1 MFTAIVKP
9 VSIRSTNIL
18 EQKQD
23 INESEKLNTSGHIR
37 QKHEVKSSSS
47 TSHKAIP
54 SSGGI
59 NLSAEKKTSVS
70 LNDKI
75 GNQTRLE
82 TVSVK
87 PRTSEETN
95 LQTRNSESFA
105 KKTGL
110 SRIFVKKTDNANQ
123 DHLAE
128 KLNEKMDPVIA
139 TTKESTQQVI
149 NKVGTVIICIVQ
161 TNGLRS
167 GV

>member
-37 QKHEVKSSSS
+37 QNEVTSASS

-87 PRTSEETN
+87 PRTSEKTN
-95 LQTRNSESFA
+95 LQTRNNESFA

-149 NKVGTVIICIVQ
+149 NKVGAVIICIVQ